1 MQKSKLIVEGISD
14 EYLFK
19 KLCQK
24 NGFDN
29 VEIEVDTPSAFGG
42 IDTKQGVLNILQV
55 LIKQLENSYIDRL
68 GIIVDSDYEADG
80 GGIENTL
87 RQIHNKIKDHGY
99 SSSYKRFSN
108 SGIYFEGDGDLPKL
122 GVWVM
127 PNNVDEGML
136 EDWMLTICHP
146 DEQSFLDSITTTVNA
161 IPSPKFKK
169 IHEAKA
175 ITNTWLAWQKKPGLG
190 FANLFKEGL
199 IDEGH
204 KNYKD
209 FVDWMSEMFQK

>member
-24 NGFDN
+24 NGFN
-29 VEIEVDTPSAFGG
+29 TVEIEVDTPSAFGG

-55 LIKQLENSYIDRL
+55 VIKQLENSYIDRL

-99 SSSYKRFSN
+99 PSSYKRFSN
-108 SGIYFEGDGDLPKL
+108 SGIYFESDIDLPKL

-127 PNNVDEGML
+127 PNNINEGML
-136 EDWMLTICHP
+136 EDWMLSICHP
-146 DEQSFLDSITTTVNA
+146 DE
-161 IPSPKFKK
+161 
-169 IHEAKA
+169 
-175 ITNTWLAWQKKPGLG
+175 
-190 FANLFKEGL
+190 
-199 IDEGH
+199 
-204 KNYKD
+204 
-209 FVDWMSEMFQK
+209 

>member
-24 NGFDN
+24 HGFNN
-29 VEIEVDTPSAFGG
+29 VEIEVDTPSVFGG
-42 IDTKQGVLNILQV
+42 RDTKQGVLNILQV
-55 LIKQLENSYIDRL
+55 VIKQLEDSYIDRL
-68 GIIVDSDYEADG
+68 GIIVDSDYEEDG
-80 GGIENTL
+80 GGVENTL
-87 RQIHNKIKDHGY
+87 RQIHDKIKDHGY

-108 SGIYFEGDGDLPKL
+108 SGIYFEGEDDLPKL

-127 PNNVDEGML
+127 PNNLDEGML
-136 EDWMLTICHP
+136 EDWMLSICHP
-146 DEQSFLDSITTTVNA
+146 DEQGFLTSVVQTVTA

-175 ITNTWLAWQKKPGLG
+175 ISNTWLAWQKKPGQG
-190 FANLFKEGL
+190 FSSLFKEGL
-199 IDEGH
+199 IDENH
-204 KNYKD
+204 TNYKNWL
-209 FVDWMSEMFQK
+209 DWMNEIFIK